1 MSRALFAA
9 VAVLPLMLAAGSAV
23 AQSHG
28 GHGAHAAPARPPQA
42 RPTPAPKPKPRA
54 AAPRRATPP
63 APAQAPAVDAHAGH
77 AMSAAPAAAA
87 DPHAGHDMGGM
98 QTAPAQTPAADPHAG
113 HNMGQTPA
121 AADPHAGHDMGGMQ
135 TAPARTPAA
144 DPHAGHAMSAA
155 PASAADPH
163 AGHDMS
169 GMQTAPATAPDAD
182 PHAGHAMS
190 AAPAA
195 AADPHAGHDM
205 SGMQTAPATAPV
217 ADPHAGHNMSPA
229 PAAVADPH
237 AGHDMSAMQTPAA
250 DPHAGHDMSAMAGGA
265 PNIPTSV
272 DAVGGRMV
280 ETPPPAAARA
290 APAHAADLL
299 FDPAVM
305 AASRQQLLVENGDVR
320 TTAVLIDSIEA
331 SFGDGEEGYSWNAQG
346 WTGGDIN
353 RFWWKT
359 EGEGAFDGKL
369 HDAEVQALYSRA
381 VAPFWD
387 VQAGVRQDFRPDGDD
402 TTHLTVGVQG
412 VAPYWFEMSAAA
424 FLSTEGDLTARAEA
438 EYDQRITQKWI
449 LQPAIEVAFSAS
461 DIPELEIGSGL
472 TSVTAGLRLRYEIRK
487 EFAPYVGV
495 EWSRSFGDTA
505 DYARARGDDVD
516 ATRLVVGIKAW
527 F

>member
-1 MSRALFAA
+1 MDAA
-9 VAVLPLMLAAGSAV
+9 
-23 AQSHG
+23 
-28 GHGAHAAPARPPQA
+28 
-42 RPTPAPKPKPRA
+42 
-54 AAPRRATPP
+54 
-63 APAQAPAVDAHAGH
+63 
-77 AMSAAPAAAA
+77 
-87 DPHAGHDMGGM
+87 
-98 QTAPAQTPAADPHAG
+98 
-113 HNMGQTPA
+113 
-121 AADPHAGHDMGGMQ
+121 
-135 TAPARTPAA
+135 
-144 DPHAGHAMSAA
+144 
-155 PASAADPH
+155 
-163 AGHDMS
+163 
-169 GMQTAPATAPDAD
+169 
-182 PHAGHAMS
+182 
-190 AAPAA
+190 
-195 AADPHAGHDM
+195 
-205 SGMQTAPATAPV
+205 
-217 ADPHAGHNMSPA
+217 
-229 PAAVADPH
+229 
-237 AGHDMSAMQTPAA
+237 PAA

-280 ETPPPAAARA
+280 ETPPPAAAFA

-305 AASRQQLLVENGDVR
+305 AASRKQLLVENGDVR
-320 TTAVLIDSIEA
+320 TTAVLIDTLEA
-331 SFGDGEEGYSWNAQG
+331 GFGDGEKSYNWNAQG

-449 LQPAIEVAFSAS
+449 LQPAIEAAFSDS
-461 DIPELEIGSGL
+461 DIPELEMGSGL
-472 TSVTAGLRLRYEIRK
+472 TSVTAALRLRYEIRK

-505 DYARARGDDVD
+505 DYARARGDDVE
-516 ATRLVVGIKAW
+516 ATRFVVGIKAW

>member
-9 VAVLPLMLAAGSAV
+9 VAVLPLMLAAGAAV

-28 GHGAHAAPARPPQA
+28 GHAGHGAQAAPARPPQA
-42 RPTPAPKPKPRA
+42 RPTPASKPKPRA

-63 APAQAPAVDAHAGH
+63 ASAQAP
-77 AMSAAPAAAA
+77 
-87 DPHAGHDMGGM
+87 
-98 QTAPAQTPAADPHAG
+98 
-113 HNMGQTPA
+113 
-121 AADPHAGHDMGGMQ
+121 
-135 TAPARTPAA
+135 
-144 DPHAGHAMSAA
+144 
-155 PASAADPH
+155 AADPH

-169 GMQTAPATAPDAD
+169 
-182 PHAGHAMS
+182 S
-190 AAPAA
+190 APAA

-205 SGMQTAPATAPV
+205 SGMQTAPATAP
-217 ADPHAGHNMSPA
+217 A
-229 PAAVADPH
+229 ADPH
-237 AGHDMSAMQTPAA
+237 AGHDMSAMQTSPAQPGVSDPHAGHDMSAVPPAA

-299 FDPAVM
+299 FDPVVM
-305 AASRQQLLVENGDVR
+305 AASRKQLLVENGDIR
-320 TTAVLIDSIEA
+320 STAVLIDSIEA
-331 SFGDGEEGYSWNAQG
+331 SFGDGEETYSWNAQG

-359 EGEGAFDGKL
+359 EGEGEFGGRL
-369 HDAEVQALYSRA
+369 HEAEVQALYSRA

-387 VQAGVRQDFRPDGDD
+387 VQAGVRQDFRPDGED

-412 VAPYWFEMSAAA
+412 VAPYWFEMGAAA
-424 FLSTEGDLTARAEA
+424 FLSTEGDLTARVEA

-449 LQPAIEVAFSAS
+449 LQPAVEVALSAS

-495 EWSRSFGDTA
+495 EWSRSLGDTA
-505 DYARARGDDVD
+505 DYAKARGEDPEDF
-516 ATRLVVGIKAW
+516 RLVVGIKAW

>member
-1 MSRALFAA
+1 MSG
-9 VAVLPLMLAAGSAV
+9 M
-23 AQSHG
+23 QM
-28 GHGAHAAPARPPQA
+28 
-42 RPTPAPKPKPRA
+42 
-54 AAPRRATPP
+54 
-63 APAQAPAVDAHAGH
+63 APAQASAADPHAGH
-77 AMSAAPAAAA
+77 NMSAAPSASA
-87 DPHAGHDMGGM
+87 DPHAGHDMSGM
-98 QTAPAQTPAADPHAG
+98 QAAPVQAPAADPHAGHNMGAAPAASADPHAGHDMSGMQMAPAQAPAADPHAGHNMSAAPTASADPHAGHDMSGMQMAPAQAPAADPHAG

-121 AADPHAGHDMGGMQ
+121 A
-135 TAPARTPAA
+135 
-144 DPHAGHAMSAA
+144 
-155 PASAADPH
+155 
-163 AGHDMS
+163 
-169 GMQTAPATAPDAD
+169 
-182 PHAGHAMS
+182 
-190 AAPAA
+190 
-195 AADPHAGHDM
+195 
-205 SGMQTAPATAPV
+205 
-217 ADPHAGHNMSPA
+217 
-229 PAAVADPH
+229 DPH
-237 AGHDMSAMQTPAA
+237 AGHDMSAMT
-250 DPHAGHDMSAMAGGA
+250 GGA

-280 ETPPPAAARA
+280 EAAPPAAARA

-299 FDPAVM
+299 FDPVVM
-305 AASRQQLLVENGDVR
+305 AESRKQLLVENGDVR

-449 LQPAIEVAFSAS
+449 LQPAIEVALSAS

-505 DYARARGDDVD
+505 DYAKARGDDVD
-516 ATRLVVGIKAW
+516 ATRFVVGIKAW

>member
-23 AQSHG
+23 AQTHGGHG
-28 GHGAHAAPARPPQA
+28 GHGAQAAPARPPQA
-42 RPTPAPKPKPRA
+42 RPRPAPKPRA
-54 AAPRRATPP
+54 VAPQPRRAAPP
-63 APAQAPAVDAHAGH
+63 VQAP
-77 AMSAAPAAAA
+77 AA
-87 DPHAGHDMGGM
+87 DPHAGHD
-98 QTAPAQTPAADPHAG
+98 
-113 HNMGQTPA
+113 
-121 AADPHAGHDMGGMQ
+121 
-135 TAPARTPAA
+135 
-144 DPHAGHAMSAA
+144 
-155 PASAADPH
+155 
-163 AGHDMS
+163 
-169 GMQTAPATAPDAD
+169 
-182 PHAGHAMS
+182 MS

-205 SGMQTAPATAPV
+205 SGMQMAPATAPA
-217 ADPHAGHNMSPA
+217 ADPHAGHVMSTA
-229 PAAVADPH
+229 PAAAADPH
-237 AGHDMSAMQTPAA
+237 AGHDMSGMQMAPASAPTADPHAGHDMSTTPVAAADPHAGHDMSGMQMAPAQTPAVDPHAGHNMGAAPAAA
-250 DPHAGHDMSAMAGGA
+250 DPHAGHDMSAVAGGA

-305 AASRQQLLVENGDVR
+305 AESRKQLLVENGDVR

-331 SFGDGEEGYSWNAQG
+331 SFGDGEQGYSWNAQG

-424 FLSTEGDLTARAEA
+424 FLSTEGDLTARAEV

-449 LQPAIEVAFSAS
+449 LQPALELEMSAS

-472 TSVTAGLRLRYEIRK
+472 TTVTAGLRLRYEIRK

>member
-1 MSRALFAA
+1 
-9 VAVLPLMLAAGSAV
+9 
-23 AQSHG
+23 Q
-28 GHGAHAAPARPPQA
+28 
-42 RPTPAPKPKPRA
+42 
-54 AAPRRATPP
+54 PRRATPP
-63 APAQAPAVDAHAGH
+63 APVA
-77 AMSAAPAAAA
+77 
-87 DPHAGHDMGGM
+87 
-98 QTAPAQTPAADPHAG
+98 T
-113 HNMGQTPA
+113 
-121 AADPHAGHDMGGMQ
+121 
-135 TAPARTPAA
+135 
-144 DPHAGHAMSAA
+144 
-155 PASAADPH
+155 DPH

-169 GMQTAPATAPDAD
+169 GMQAAP
-182 PHAGHAMS
+182 
-190 AAPAA
+190 APAA

-205 SGMQTAPATAPV
+205 SGMQMAPAPAAAADPHAGHDMSGMQMAPAQTPA

-229 PAAVADPH
+229 PAAAADPHAGHDMSAMQMAPAQAPAADSHAGHNMGAVPAAAADPHAGHHMSGMQAAAAQAPAADPHAGHNMGQAPVADPH
-237 AGHDMSAMQTPAA
+237 AGHDMSAMT
-250 DPHAGHDMSAMAGGA
+250 GGA

-305 AASRQQLLVENGDVR
+305 AASRKQLLVENGDIR
-320 TTAVLIDSIEA
+320 STAVLIDSIES
-331 SFGDGEEGYSWNAQG
+331 SFGDGEKAYSWNAQG

-359 EGEGAFDGKL
+359 EGEGDFGGKL
-369 HDAEVQALYSRA
+369 HEAEVQALYSRA
-381 VAPFWD
+381 IAPFWD

-402 TTHLTVGVQG
+402 TTYLTVGVQG
-412 VAPYWFEMSAAA
+412 VAPYWFEMNAAA
-424 FLSTEGDLTARAEA
+424 FLSTEGDLTARAEV

-449 LQPAIEVAFSAS
+449 VQPAIEVAMSAS

-495 EWSRSFGDTA
+495 EWSRSLGDTA
-505 DYARARGDDVD
+505 DYARARGEDAEDV
-516 ATRLVVGIKAW
+516 RLIVGIKAW

>member
-1 MSRALFAA
+1 MIRALFAA
-9 VAVLPLMLAAGSAV
+9 AAVLPLMLAAGSV
-23 AQSHG
+23 LAQTHG
-28 GHGAHAAPARPPQA
+28 GHAGHGAQAAPARPPQA
-42 RPTPAPKPKPRA
+42 RPRPAPKPRA
-54 AAPRRATPP
+54 AAPRP
-63 APAQAPAVDAHAGH
+63 
-77 AMSAAPAAAA
+77 AAPAA
-87 DPHAGHDMGGM
+87 PV
-98 QTAPAQTPAADPHAG
+98 
-113 HNMGQTPA
+113 
-121 AADPHAGHDMGGMQ
+121 
-135 TAPARTPAA
+135 
-144 DPHAGHAMSAA
+144 
-155 PASAADPH
+155 AADPH

-169 GMQTAPATAPDAD
+169 GHAGHGAQPAPVD

-205 SGMQTAPATAPV
+205 SGMQTAPA
-217 ADPHAGHNMSPA
+217 ADPHAGHDTA
-229 PAAVADPH
+229 PAADPH
-237 AGHDMSAMQTPAA
+237 AGHDMGQTPAS

-265 PNIPTSV
+265 PNIPTSA

-280 ETPPPAAARA
+280 EAPPPAAARA
-290 APAHAADLL
+290 GSAHAADLL

-305 AASRQQLLVENGDVR
+305 AAARKQLLAENGDVR
-320 TTAVLIDSIEA
+320 TTAVLIDTLEA

-369 HDAEVQALYSRA
+369 HEAEVQALYSRA
-381 VAPFWD
+381 VTPFWD

-402 TTHLTVGVQG
+402 TTHLTFGVQG

-438 EYDQRITQKWI
+438 EYDQRLTQKWI
-449 LQPAIEVAFSAS
+449 LQPAIEVALSAS
-461 DIPELEIGSGL
+461 DIPELEMGSGL

-505 DYARARGDDVD
+505 DYARARGDDVE
-516 ATRLVVGIKAW
+516 ATRFVVGIKAW

>member
-9 VAVLPLMLAAGSAV
+9 VAVLPLMLAAGSAL
-23 AQSHG
+23 AQTHG
-28 GHGAHAAPARPPQA
+28 GHAGHGAQAAPARPPQA
-42 RPTPAPKPKPRA
+42 RPRPAPKPRA
-54 AAPRRATPP
+54 AAPRTA
-63 APAQAPAVDAHAGH
+63 APAAPVAVDPHAGH
-77 AMSAAPAAAA
+77 DMSGHAGHGAQPAPVDPHAGHDMSAAPAAA
-87 DPHAGHDMGGM
+87 
-98 QTAPAQTPAADPHAG
+98 T
-113 HNMGQTPA
+113 
-121 AADPHAGHDMGGMQ
+121 
-135 TAPARTPAA
+135 
-144 DPHAGHAMSAA
+144 
-155 PASAADPH
+155 DPH

-169 GMQTAPATAPDAD
+169 GMQTAPAAAAD
-182 PHAGHAMS
+182 LHAGHNM
-190 AAPAA
+190 AP

-205 SGMQTAPATAPV
+205 GQT
-217 ADPHAGHNMSPA
+217 S
-229 PAAVADPH
+229 
-237 AGHDMSAMQTPAA
+237 AA

-299 FDPAVM
+299 FDPAAM
-305 AASRQQLLVENGDVR
+305 AAARKQLLAENGDVR
-320 TTAVLIDSIEA
+320 TTAVLIDTLEA
-331 SFGDGEEGYSWNAQG
+331 SFDDGEEGYSWNAQG

-387 VQAGVRQDFRPDGDD
+387 VQAGVRQDIRPDGDD

-424 FLSTEGDLTARAEA
+424 FLSTDGDLTARAEA
-438 EYDQRITQKWI
+438 EYDQRLTQKWI
-449 LQPAIEVAFSAS
+449 LQPAIEVALSAS
-461 DIPELEIGSGL
+461 DIPELEMGSGL
-472 TSVTAGLRLRYEIRK
+472 TSVTAGLRLRYEIHK

-505 DYARARGDDVD
+505 DYARARGDDVE
-516 ATRLVVGIKAW
+516 ATRFVVGIKAW

>member
-1 MSRALFAA
+1 MSRVLFAA
-9 VAVLPLMLAAGSAV
+9 VAALPLMLAAGSAV

-28 GHGAHAAPARPPQA
+28 GHAGHGAHAAPARPPQA
-42 RPTPAPKPKPRA
+42 RPTPKPKPRA
-54 AAPRRATPP
+54 AAPQPRRVAPP
-63 APAQAPAVDAHAGH
+63 AQTPAV
-77 AMSAAPAAAA
+77 
-87 DPHAGHDMGGM
+87 DPHAGHGM
-98 QTAPAQTPAADPHAG
+98 TP
-113 HNMGQTPA
+113 
-121 AADPHAGHDMGGMQ
+121 
-135 TAPARTPAA
+135 
-144 DPHAGHAMSAA
+144 
-155 PASAADPH
+155 
-163 AGHDMS
+163 
-169 GMQTAPATAPDAD
+169 
-182 PHAGHAMS
+182 
-190 AAPAA
+190 APAA

-205 SGMQTAPATAPV
+205 SGMQAPPV
-217 ADPHAGHNMSPA
+217 QTPAADPHAGHNMAPATTPQTTDKTCTCPKCAEGGAAHDCAMPGASTADPHAAHDMSSMAPATA
-229 PAAVADPH
+229 PAADPHAAHDMSGMQAAPVQTPTTDPH
-237 AGHDMSAMQTPAA
+237 AGHKMGQTPAA
-250 DPHAGHDMSAMAGGA
+250 DPHAGHDMSATAGGA

-280 ETPPPAAARA
+280 ETPPPATARA

-305 AASRQQLLVENGDVR
+305 AASRKKLLVENGDVR

-387 VQAGVRQDFRPDGDD
+387 VQAGIRQDFRPDGDD

-449 LQPAIEVAFSAS
+449 LQPAVEVAFSAS
-461 DIPELEIGSGL
+461 DIPELEVGSGL

-505 DYARARGDDVD
+505 DYAKARGDDAD
-516 ATRLVVGIKAW
+516 ATRFVVGIKAW

>member
-28 GHGAHAAPARPPQA
+28 GHAGHGAHAAPARPPQA
-42 RPTPAPKPKPRA
+42 RPRPALKPKPRA
-54 AAPRRATPP
+54 AAPQPRRVAPP
-63 APAQAPAVDAHAGH
+63 APAPAP
-77 AMSAAPAAAA
+77 AA
-87 DPHAGHDMGGM
+87 DPHAGHDMGAM
-98 QTAPAQTPAADPHAG
+98 PMTPVQTPAADPHAG
-113 HNMGQTPA
+113 HDMVPAMASQTTDKTCTCPKCAEGA
-121 AADPHAGHDMGGMQ
+121 AAHDCAMPGASSADPNAGHDMSS
-135 TAPARTPAA
+135 
-144 DPHAGHAMSAA
+144 MSAA
-155 PASAADPH
+155 PAADSH
-163 AGHDMS
+163 AGHNMAV
-169 GMQTAPATAPDAD
+169 AP
-182 PHAGHAMS
+182 S
-190 AAPAA
+190 A

-205 SGMQTAPATAPV
+205 SGMQTAPA
-217 ADPHAGHNMSPA
+217 
-229 PAAVADPH
+229 DPH
-237 AGHDMSAMQTPAA
+237 AGHDMSAMT
-250 DPHAGHDMSAMAGGA
+250 GA

-272 DAVGGRMV
+272 DGGGGRMV
-280 ETPPPAAARA
+280 ETPPPANARA

-305 AASRQQLLVENGDVR
+305 AASRKQLLVENGDVR

-346 WTGGDIN
+346 WIGGDIN

-369 HDAEVQALYSRA
+369 HDAEAQALYSRA

-438 EYDQRITQKWI
+438 EYDQRITQKWV
-449 LQPAIEVAFSAS
+449 LQPAVEIALSAN
-461 DIPELEIGSGL
+461 DIPELEMGSGL

-505 DYARARGDDVD
+505 DYARARGEDTD

>member
-9 VAVLPLMLAAGSAV
+9 VAVLPLMLAAGAAV

-28 GHGAHAAPARPPQA
+28 GHAGHGAQAAPARPPQA
-42 RPTPAPKPKPRA
+42 RPTPASKPKPRA

-63 APAQAPAVDAHAGH
+63 ASAQAP
-77 AMSAAPAAAA
+77 
-87 DPHAGHDMGGM
+87 
-98 QTAPAQTPAADPHAG
+98 
-113 HNMGQTPA
+113 
-121 AADPHAGHDMGGMQ
+121 
-135 TAPARTPAA
+135 
-144 DPHAGHAMSAA
+144 
-155 PASAADPH
+155 AADPH

-169 GMQTAPATAPDAD
+169 
-182 PHAGHAMS
+182 S
-190 AAPAA
+190 APAA

-205 SGMQTAPATAPV
+205 SGMQTAPATAP
-217 ADPHAGHNMSPA
+217 A
-229 PAAVADPH
+229 ADPH
-237 AGHDMSAMQTPAA
+237 AGHDMSAMQTSPAQPAVSDPHAGHDMSAVPPAA

-299 FDPAVM
+299 FDPVVM
-305 AASRQQLLVENGDVR
+305 AASRKQLLVENGDIR
-320 TTAVLIDSIEA
+320 STAVLIDSIEA
-331 SFGDGEEGYSWNAQG
+331 SFGDGEETYSWNAQG

-359 EGEGAFDGKL
+359 EGEGEFGGRL
-369 HDAEVQALYSRA
+369 HEAEVQALYSRA

-387 VQAGVRQDFRPDGDD
+387 VQAGVRQDFRPDGED

-412 VAPYWFEMSAAA
+412 VAPYWFEMGAAA
-424 FLSTEGDLTARAEA
+424 FLSTEGDLTARVEA

-449 LQPAIEVAFSAS
+449 LQPAVEVALSAS

-495 EWSRSFGDTA
+495 EWSRSLGDTA
-505 DYARARGDDVD
+505 DYAKARGEDPEDF
-516 ATRLVVGIKAW
+516 RLVVGIKAW

>member
-1 MSRALFAA
+1 M
-9 VAVLPLMLAAGSAV
+9 
-23 AQSHG
+23 HG
-28 GHGAHAAPARPPQA
+28 QDS
-42 RPTPAPKPKPRA
+42 
-54 AAPRRATPP
+54 
-63 APAQAPAVDAHAGH
+63 Q
-77 AMSAAPAAAA
+77 
-87 DPHAGHDMGGM
+87 
-98 QTAPAQTPAADPHAG
+98 
-113 HNMGQTPA
+113 
-121 AADPHAGHDMGGMQ
+121 
-135 TAPARTPAA
+135 
-144 DPHAGHAMSAA
+144 
-155 PASAADPH
+155 DPH

-169 GMQTAPATAPDAD
+169 GHAGHGAQPAPVD

-190 AAPAA
+190 PAA

-205 SGMQTAPATAPV
+205 SGMQMAPAQTPAV
-217 ADPHAGHNMSPA
+217 DPHAGHTMA
-229 PAAVADPH
+229 PTQADPH
-237 AGHDMSAMQTPAA
+237 AGHDMSAMT
-250 DPHAGHDMSAMAGGA
+250 GRA

-305 AASRQQLLVENGDVR
+305 AASRKQLLVENGDVR
-320 TTAVLIDSIEA
+320 TTAVLIDTLEA
-331 SFGDGEEGYSWNAQG
+331 GFGDGEKSYSWSAQG

-381 VAPFWD
+381 IAPFWD

-449 LQPAIEVAFSAS
+449 LQPAIEAALSAS

-472 TSVTAGLRLRYEIRK
+472 TAITAGLRLRYEIRK
-487 EFAPYVGV
+487 EFSPYLGV
-495 EWSRSFGDTA
+495 EWTRSFGDTA

-516 ATRLVVGIKAW
+516 ATRLVVGLKAW

>member
-1 MSRALFAA
+1 MS
-9 VAVLPLMLAAGSAV
+9 G
-23 AQSHG
+23 
-28 GHGAHAAPARPPQA
+28 
-42 RPTPAPKPKPRA
+42 
-54 AAPRRATPP
+54 
-63 APAQAPAVDAHAGH
+63 HAGH
-77 AMSAAPAAAA
+77 AAPAAAA
-87 DPHAGHDMGGM
+87 DHHAGHDMSGM
-98 QTAPAQTPAADPHAG
+98 QAAPVQTP
-113 HNMGQTPA
+113 
-121 AADPHAGHDMGGMQ
+121 
-135 TAPARTPAA
+135 
-144 DPHAGHAMSAA
+144 
-155 PASAADPH
+155 AADPH

-169 GMQTAPATAPDAD
+169 GHAGHAAQPAPVD
-182 PHAGHAMS
+182 PHAGHAVS
-190 AAPAA
+190 PAA

-205 SGMQTAPATAPV
+205 SGMAPAR
-217 ADPHAGHNMSPA
+217 M
-229 PAAVADPH
+229 
-237 AGHDMSAMQTPAA
+237 PAA

-265 PNIPTSV
+265 PNPPTSV

-290 APAHAADLL
+290 VPAHAADLL

-305 AASRQQLLVENGDVR
+305 AASRRQLLVENGDVR
-320 TTAVLIDSIEA
+320 TTAVLIDTLEA
-331 SFGDGEEGYSWNAQG
+331 GFGDGEETYSWNAQG

-387 VQAGVRQDFRPDGDD
+387 VQAGIRQDFRPDGDD

-412 VAPYWFEMSAAA
+412 VAPYWFEVSAAA

-438 EYDQRITQKWI
+438 EYDQRLTQKWI
-449 LQPAIEVAFSAS
+449 LQPAVEVAFSAS

-487 EFAPYVGV
+487 EFAPYVGF

-505 DYARARGDDVD
+505 DYAKARGDDVD
-516 ATRLVVGIKAW
+516 ATRFVVGIKAW

>member
-9 VAVLPLMLAAGSAV
+9 VAVLPLMLAAGAAV
-23 AQSHG
+23 AQSQGGHA
-28 GHGAHAAPARPPQA
+28 GHGAQAAPARPPQA
-42 RPTPAPKPKPRA
+42 RPTPASKPKPRA

-63 APAQAPAVDAHAGH
+63 ASAQAP
-77 AMSAAPAAAA
+77 
-87 DPHAGHDMGGM
+87 
-98 QTAPAQTPAADPHAG
+98 
-113 HNMGQTPA
+113 
-121 AADPHAGHDMGGMQ
+121 
-135 TAPARTPAA
+135 
-144 DPHAGHAMSAA
+144 
-155 PASAADPH
+155 AADPH

-169 GMQTAPATAPDAD
+169 
-182 PHAGHAMS
+182 S
-190 AAPAA
+190 APAA

-205 SGMQTAPATAPV
+205 SGMQTAPATAP
-217 ADPHAGHNMSPA
+217 A
-229 PAAVADPH
+229 ADPH
-237 AGHDMSAMQTPAA
+237 AGHDMSAMQTSPAQPGVSDPHAGHDMSAVPPAA

-299 FDPAVM
+299 FDPVVM
-305 AASRQQLLVENGDVR
+305 AASRKQLLVENGDIR
-320 TTAVLIDSIEA
+320 STAVLIDSIEA
-331 SFGDGEEGYSWNAQG
+331 SFGDGEETYSWNAQG

-359 EGEGAFDGKL
+359 EGEGEFGGRL
-369 HDAEVQALYSRA
+369 HEAEVQALYSRA

-387 VQAGVRQDFRPDGDD
+387 VQAGVRQDFRPDGED

-412 VAPYWFEMSAAA
+412 VAPYWFEMGAAA
-424 FLSTEGDLTARAEA
+424 FLSTEGDLTARVEA

-449 LQPAIEVAFSAS
+449 LQPAVEVVLSAS

-495 EWSRSFGDTA
+495 EWSRSLGDTA
-505 DYARARGDDVD
+505 DYAKARGEDPEDF
-516 ATRLVVGIKAW
+516 RLVVGIKAW